1 MRVYFFVLIL
11 LLGCGQTRE
20 SALSE
25 KSLSMGRRVAWV
37 GASQGDL
44 RIMVEKLDSSF
55 QSHSDYREGKLLKGF
70 FRLGPNQS
78 LYRLHLVGDSSLLAE
93 SGRLL
98 ADGVTYWNSFGLPPE
113 ELNPRERLF
122 WVGLGQGGV
131 LPQISGATRRNFL
144 FAGDASSS
152 DTPVSLRWELGE
164 EKVLLRSR
172 RWTASDRRRFLN
184 ISPSPLS
191 P

>member
-1 MRVYFFVLIL
+1 MRIYFFVLIL
-11 LLGCGQTRE
+11 LVGCGQTGETAFPER
-20 SALSE
+20 SFG
-25 KSLSMGRRVAWV
+25 MDRRVAWI
-37 GASQGDL
+37 GASKGDL
-44 RIMVEKLDSSF
+44 RIMVEELDSPL
-55 QSHSDYREGKLLKGF
+55 QSRSDYGEEKLLKGF

-78 LYRLHLVGDSSLLAE
+78 LYRLHLLGNSSLLGK

-98 ADGVTYWNSFGLPPE
+98 VDGVTYWENFGFPPE
-113 ELNPRERLF
+113 ELNARERLL

-152 DTPVSLRWELGE
+152 DTPVSLRWELGD
-164 EKVLLRSR
+164 EKILLESR

-184 ISPSPLS
+184 ISPPSLS